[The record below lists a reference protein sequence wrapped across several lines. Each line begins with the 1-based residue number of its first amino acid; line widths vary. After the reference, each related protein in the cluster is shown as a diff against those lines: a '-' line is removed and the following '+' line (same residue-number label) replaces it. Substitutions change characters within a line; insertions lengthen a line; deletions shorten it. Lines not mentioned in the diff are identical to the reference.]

1 MSAENNDARPIATTL
16 EQDTAAAAPDPRP
29 IQKLNDRLRKTG
41 AGGQVLIT
49 DGILQLGLGISQK
62 VLEQV
67 AGFDQFTPDNDPW
80 GEHDCASLE
89 VEGQKVIWKIDYYDK
104 RMEFLSPDPAD
115 PKVTCRVLTIMLA
128 SEY

>member
-1 MSAENNDARPIATTL
+1 MSAENNDACPIATTL

-29 IQKLNDRLRKTG
+29 IQRLNDRLRKTG

-49 DGILQLGLGISQK
+49 GGILQLGLGFSQK

-89 VEGQKVIWKIDYYDK
+89 VEGQKVIWKIDYYDHT
-104 RMEFLSPDPAD
+104 MNFGSENPAD
-115 PKVTCRVLTIMLA
+115 PKVTTRVLTIMLA

>member
-1 MSAENNDARPIATTL
+1 MSAENNDACPIATTL
-16 EQDTAAAAPDPRP
+16 EQDTVAVAPDPRP
-29 IQKLNDRLRKTG
+29 LQRLNDRLRKTG

-49 DGILQLGLGISQK
+49 DGILQLGLGFSQK